1 MRVSLAI
8 VAALGGLVLTA
19 CQSTGSSGFMPR
31 QFVGVAVDQLS
42 ATYGEPVSVAALEGG
57 RQLYVYETVS
67 SEDLRQLSPQARAQL
82 ANAPRSQTYTMTQ
95 SVYNDDGLVIETRK
109 SSFAPLS
116 NPAYAPVLCTIE
128 AVSGPDGV
136 VQSVSV
142 ANDLCLT
149 IRS

>member
-1 MRVSLAI
+1 MRKTLMIAV
-8 VAALGGLVLTA
+8 ALGGLFLSA

-31 QFVGVAVDQLS
+31 QFVGVGVDQLS
-42 ATYGEPVSVAALEGG
+42 AAYGEPVNVAALEDG

-67 SEDLRQLSPQARAQL
+67 TEDLRQLSQRARDQL
-82 ANAPRSQTYTMTQ
+82 VNAPRSQPYTMTQ
-95 SVYNDDGLVIETRK
+95 SVYNDDGLLIETRRT
-109 SSFAPLS
+109 SFAPLS